1 MTLAALMRGSCDK
14 EEAILMDELPANAL
28 GFVEAH
34 YDGKKILHVIKELD
48 NLKTYYHVYL
58 DNGTKLD
65 FNRQGTIKKIE
76 GVEKIP
82 DTVIP
87 QLILDYVQTNYSGEF
102 IHGWEVS
109 DATQDVKLS
118 NEIDLEFDR
127 NGNFLRI
134 NG

>member
-1 MTLAALMRGSCDK
+1 MTLAAFMLVSCDK

-34 YDGKKILHVIKELD
+34 YDGKTILHVIKELD

-87 QLILDYVQTNYSGEF
+87 QLILDYVEANYSAEF
-102 IHGWEVS
+102 IRGWEVA

-118 NEIDLEFDR
+118 NDVDLEFDR

>member
-1 MTLAALMRGSCDK
+1 MTLAAFMLVSCDK
-14 EEAILMDELPANAL
+14 EEAILTDELPANAL

-65 FNRQGTIKKIE
+65 FNRQGSIKKIE
-76 GVEKIP
+76 GVERIP

-87 QLILDYVQTNYSGEF
+87 QLILDYVETNYGGEF
-102 IHGWEVS
+102 IRGWEVS
-109 DATQDVKLS
+109 DATQDITLS
-118 NEIDLEFDR
+118 NDTDLEFDR

>member
-1 MTLAALMRGSCDK
+1 MTLAAFMLVSCDK
-14 EEAILMDELPANAL
+14 EEAILTDELPANVL

-34 YDGKKILHVIKELD
+34 YDGKTILHVVKELD

-65 FNRQGTIKKIE
+65 FNRHGGIMKIE
-76 GVEKIP
+76 GLEKIP
-82 DTVIP
+82 DTIIP
-87 QLILDYVQTNYSGEF
+87 QLILDYVQANYASEF
-102 IHGWEVS
+102 IRGWEVE

-118 NEIDLEFDR
+118 NDIDLEFDE